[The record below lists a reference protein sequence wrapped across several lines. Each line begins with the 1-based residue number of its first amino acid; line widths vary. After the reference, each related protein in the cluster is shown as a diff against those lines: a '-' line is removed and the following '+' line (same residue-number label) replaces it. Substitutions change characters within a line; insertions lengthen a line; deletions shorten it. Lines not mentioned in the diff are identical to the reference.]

1 MEKLGTLDRVDEGQG
16 ALLLVSLV
24 QLGEALKDDLEVRVL
39 VDYGLLALDVRGVQ
53 QRLRGK

>member
-16 ALLLVSLV
+16 ALFLVGLV

-39 VDYGLLALDVRGVQ
+39 VDNGLLALDVRGVQ